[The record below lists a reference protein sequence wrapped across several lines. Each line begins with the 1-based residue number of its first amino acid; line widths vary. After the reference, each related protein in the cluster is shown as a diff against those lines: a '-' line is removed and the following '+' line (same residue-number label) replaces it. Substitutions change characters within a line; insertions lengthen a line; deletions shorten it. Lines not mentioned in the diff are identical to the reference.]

1 VNIIAV
7 NYFLE
12 FIDNFNFLLEIM
24 KKRFFVAVV
33 TFLLLFP
40 LVAYGRLHFLRPPR
54 TDSTQILSPGI
65 LYQRDAISDPRLAM
79 IHIVTIDLTK
89 SGIKALV
96 TPQTGALTTS
106 EFLQEFKLQLAI
118 NASYFHPFY
127 ERSPWD
133 YSPRTGDTTN
143 PIGEVI
149 SNGDRYSPSEVNWPT
164 ICISRNNIAKIVVK
178 QACPPNTLNA
188 VAGRELLV
196 ANGKPV
202 DKIFEAHND
211 RPYSR
216 VAAAIDQKGEKL
228 WLIIVDGKQPLY
240 SEGLT
245 KVELAAIIAKLGVD
259 KAINLDGGGSTTL
272 VMATNNGTK
281 ILNAPMRAKLP
292 MNERPVSNHLGFHA
306 LP

>member
-1 VNIIAV
+1 
-7 NYFLE
+7 
-12 FIDNFNFLLEIM
+12 M
-24 KKRFFVAVV
+24 KKRLFVAAV

-54 TDSTQILSPGI
+54 TDTTQTLFPGI
-65 LYQRDAISDPRLAM
+65 NYRRDAISDPRLAM
-79 IHIVTIDLTK
+79 VHIVTIDLTK

-133 YSPRTGDTTN
+133 YSPRTGAKTD

-149 SNGDRYSPSEVNWPT
+149 SNGNQYSPSEVDWPSL
-164 ICISRNNIAKIVVK
+164 CISRNNIAKIVVK

-196 ANGKPV
+196 ANGKPLDNILEAND
-202 DKIFEAHND
+202 DK
-211 RPYSR
+211 PYSR
-216 VAAAIDQKGEKL
+216 VAAAVDQEGKKL

-272 VMATNNGTK
+272 VMATSNGAK
-281 ILNAPMRAKLP
+281 VLNAPMRAKLP
-292 MNERPVSNHLGFHA
+292 MNERPVSNHLGFYA

>member
-1 VNIIAV
+1 MIIP
-7 NYFLE
+7 
-12 FIDNFNFLLEIM
+12 IILLEIM
-24 KKRFFVAVV
+24 KKRLFVAAV

-40 LVAYGRLHFLRPPR
+40 LVAYGRLYFLRPPR
-54 TDSTQILSPGI
+54 TDSTQTLFPGI
-65 LYQRDAISDPRLAM
+65 LYRREAISDPRLAM
-79 IHIVTIDLTK
+79 MHIVTIDLTK

-96 TPQTGALTTS
+96 TPQTGAHTTS
-106 EFLQEFKLQLAI
+106 EFLQEFKLQLAV

-133 YSPRTGDTTN
+133 YSPRTGQTTN

-149 SNGDRYSPSEVNWPT
+149 SNGDRYSPSEADWPSL
-164 ICISRNNIAKIVVK
+164 CISGNNIAKIVMR
-178 QACPPNTLNA
+178 QACPPGTLNA
-188 VAGRELLV
+188 VAGREVLV

-202 DKIFEAHND
+202 DNIFEAD
-211 RPYSR
+211 EDKPYSR
-216 VAAAIDQKGEKL
+216 VAVAVDKKGEKL

-245 KVELAAIIAKLGVD
+245 KVELATIIAKLGVD

-272 VMATNNGTK
+272 VMATSNGAK
-281 ILNAPMRAKLP
+281 VLNAPMRAKLP
-292 MNERPVSNHLGFHA
+292 MNERPVSNHIGFYA

>member
-1 VNIIAV
+1 MIIP
-7 NYFLE
+7 
-12 FIDNFNFLLEIM
+12 IILLEIM
-24 KKRFFVAVV
+24 KKCLFVAAV
-33 TFLLLFP
+33 TFLLLSP
-40 LVAYGRLHFLRPPR
+40 LVAYGRLYFLRPPR
-54 TDSTQILSPGI
+54 TDSAQTLFPGI
-65 LYQRDAISDPRLAM
+65 IYRRDAISDPRLAM
-79 IHIVTIDLTK
+79 MHIVTIDLTK

-96 TPQTGALTTS
+96 TPQTGARTTS
-106 EFLQEFKLQLAI
+106 EFLQEFKLQLAV

-133 YSPRTGDTTN
+133 YSPRTGQTTN

-149 SNGDRYSPSEVNWPT
+149 SNGDRYSPSEADWPSL
-164 ICISRNNIAKIVVK
+164 CISGNNIAKIVVR
-178 QACPPNTLNA
+178 QACPSGTMNA
-188 VAGRELLV
+188 VAGREVLV

-202 DKIFEAHND
+202 DKIFEANKD

-216 VAAAIDQKGEKL
+216 VAVAVDKKGEKL

-272 VMATNNGTK
+272 VMATNNGAK
-281 ILNAPMRAKLP
+281 VLNAPMRAKLP
-292 MNERPVSNHLGFHA
+292 MNERPVSNHIGFYA